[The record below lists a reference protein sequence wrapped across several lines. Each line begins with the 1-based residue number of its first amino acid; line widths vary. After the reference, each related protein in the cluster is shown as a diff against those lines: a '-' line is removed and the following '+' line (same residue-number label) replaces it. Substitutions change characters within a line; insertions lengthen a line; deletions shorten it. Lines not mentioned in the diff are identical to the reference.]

1 MGSILALRRLVA
13 AGTGVLAAGCLLL
26 DPSAARSEDKDTSWA
41 VAWAA
46 SVVSGTEG
54 FPLPPGIG
62 FYDRT
67 LRMILRPSI
76 GGERLRLRICN
87 SYGDRP
93 LLIGKVMIGARLA
106 AASIRPNAKLVTFAG
121 NSSTTIA
128 PGGTAF
134 SDTIELDASAGR
146 DLAVDV
152 YLPQGADAP
161 TWHPLANRTSYI
173 SLPGDYAGVAVWFVS
188 IPIRSW
194 HFVCGLDIA
203 APEHA
208 RAAIIAFG
216 DSLVD
221 GQGATLDR
229 AATLPDA
236 LARRLAEAGRV
247 DVSVINAGIA
257 GNRLIHEG
265 RGASGLARFGRDVL
279 AQPAAKIVIL
289 LEGMNDIGSPRIHL
303 FPDQAVSVAELA
315 DAYHQIVSRAHAA
328 GLRIIAGT
336 LTPFAGSNHHSE
348 QNELKRRQINEWL
361 RKTAGGPDSFDA
373 LVDFDAVLRDPAR
386 PERLLEDYD
395 SGDHFHPND
404 AGYRAMA
411 EAIGLDLLR

>member
-26 DPSAARSEDKDTSWA
+26 DPSAAQSEDKGTSWA

-54 FPLPPGIG
+54 SPLPPGIG

-87 SYGDRP
+87 SYGERP
-93 LLIGKVMIGARLA
+93 LLIGKVTIA
-106 AASIRPNAKLVTFAG
+106 AKLISASIRPGAKLVTFAG

-128 PGGTAF
+128 PGGMAV
-134 SDTIELDASAGR
+134 SDTVELETSAGR
-146 DLAVDV
+146 DLAVDL

-173 SLPGDYAGVAVWFVS
+173 SLPGDYAGAAVWFVS
-188 IPIRSW
+188 TPIRSW

-208 RAAIIAFG
+208 MAVIAFG
-216 DSLVD
+216 DSLID
-221 GQGATLDR
+221 GQGATLDQ
-229 AATLPDA
+229 AATLPDV
-236 LARRLAEAGRV
+236 LARRLAEAGHA

-289 LEGMNDIGSPRIHL
+289 LEGMNDFGSPRIKL
-303 FPDQAVSVAELA
+303 FPGQAVSVGELT
-315 DAYHQIVSRAHAA
+315 DAYRQIVSRAHAA

-336 LTPFAGSNHHSE
+336 LTPFAGSNHDSE

-373 LVDFDAVLRDPAR
+373 LIDFDAVLRDPAR

>member
-13 AGTGVLAAGCLLL
+13 AGIGVLAAGCLLL
-26 DPSAARSEDKDTSWA
+26 DPSAAQSEGKNTTWA

-46 SVVSGTEG
+46 SVVPGTEG
-54 FPLPPGIG
+54 SPLPPGIG

-93 LLIGKVMIGARLA
+93 LLIGKVTIAARLV
-106 AASIRPNAKLVTFAG
+106 AASIWPDAKLVTFAG
-121 NSSTTIA
+121 RSSTAIP
-128 PGGTAF
+128 PGGMAL
-134 SDTIELDASAGR
+134 SDTIELETSAGR

-208 RAAIIAFG
+208 MAVIAFG

-229 AATLPDA
+229 AATLPDV
-236 LARRLAEAGRV
+236 LARRLAEAGHA

-289 LEGMNDIGSPRIHL
+289 LEGMNDIGSPRIEL
-303 FPDQAVSVAELA
+303 FPDQAVSVAELTG
-315 DAYHQIVSRAHAA
+315 AYRQIVSWAHAA

-336 LTPFAGSNHHSE
+336 LTPFAGSNHDSE
-348 QNELKRRQINEWL
+348 QNERKRWQVNEWL
-361 RKTAGGPDSFDA
+361 RKTTGGPDSFDA
-373 LVDFDAVLRDPAR
+373 LVDFDAVLRDPTR